1 MIRKSVK
8 KRKVFPSDESA
19 KKVIFLAVQQ
29 ASKKWTMPI
38 HNWKLALN
46 CFAIE
51 FSERLIGYLI

>member
-46 CFAIE
+46 RFAIE
-51 FSERLIGYLI
+51 FPERLIGYLI